1 MAFVLYYLHFVHYL
15 FAKMSF
21 KDRRRI
27 RHTEDFLGK
36 AEQKNLPEDRKETML
51 IIFLFNI
58 LKYHDKYIL

>member
-1 MAFVLYYLHFVHYL
+1 
-15 FAKMSF
+15 MSF

-51 IIFLFNI
+51 ILFLFNI